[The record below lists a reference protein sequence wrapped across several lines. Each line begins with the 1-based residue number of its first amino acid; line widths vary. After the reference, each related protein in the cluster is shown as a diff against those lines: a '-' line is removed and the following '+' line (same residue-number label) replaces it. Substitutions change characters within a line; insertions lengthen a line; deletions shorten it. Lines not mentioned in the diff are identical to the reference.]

1 MGNRSQR
8 RVLQQEQNKGWGQ
21 GGIMKPTKKTQKHK
35 PLESQPTIEDVLRNQ
50 INLYQYCNDL
60 SNKLRDM
67 EIAMQHFDFQSQ
79 MMKRDNFEVKSLLSN
94 LGNHLKTMHEREMTD
109 RPATEH
115 IEGPETENKVQPM
128 MKKALPLHDDVMM
141 NCEVCGCNHHLNA
154 KLCPKCGFDRA
165 KKG

>member
-1 MGNRSQR
+1 MKTPKKQSKQR
-8 RVLQQEQNKGWGQ
+8 
-21 GGIMKPTKKTQKHK
+21 
-35 PLESQPTIEDVLRNQ
+35 PLEHRPTVEDILRSQ

-79 MMKRDNFEVKSLLSN
+79 MMKRDNFEVKSLLGN
-94 LGNHLKTMHEREMTD
+94 LGNHLKNMHEREMMD
-109 RPATEH
+109 RNDSDH
-115 IEGPETENKVQPM
+115 IEGPKVENQIQPM

-141 NCEVCGCNHHLNA
+141 NCEVCGCNHHQNM